1 MHTANDIRVNS
12 WEELNQALF
21 KDAWSDKLERFR
33 SPFAFRGLS
42 NANYN
47 LQTSLIRLGGAYHKL
62 EPVIL
67 RSFQKYAYRDTSPGN
82 SIWNWL
88 AVAQHHG
95 LPTRLLDW
103 SSSPHIA
110 LHFATAEV
118 SRFGDD
124 GVVWCL
130 NAVRL
135 REWMPDRMRQ
145 VLENESAIMFTVDML
160 SRIASSLPEFDH
172 LQPEPFL
179 IMMEPPS
186 MDDRI
191 VNQAA
196 LFSLMSSPSAVMNE
210 WLADKPELFHR
221 IVIPAALKWE
231 VRDKLDMMNMNER
244 LLFPGLDGLS
254 QYLKRYYS
262 PRINDDRPKPDA

>member
-1 MHTANDIRVNS
+1 MQTAKDIRVNS
-12 WEELNQALF
+12 WQELNEVLF
-21 KDAWSDKLERFR
+21 KDAWSETLGRFR
-33 SPFAFRGLS
+33 SPFSFRGLS
-42 NANYN
+42 NADYD
-47 LQTSLIRLGGAYHKL
+47 LKTSLIRLEGVYHQL

-103 SSSPHIA
+103 SSSPYIA
-110 LHFATAEV
+110 VHFATAEV
-118 SRFGDD
+118 NTFHKD
-124 GVVWCL
+124 GVIWCL
-130 NAVRL
+130 NVVRL
-135 REWMPDRMRQ
+135 REWMPERVRQ
-145 VLENESAIMFTVDML
+145 VLQDEHAIMFTVDML
-160 SRIASSLPEFDH
+160 GRIASSLPDFDR
-172 LQPEPFL
+172 LLPEPFL

-196 LFSLMSSPSAVMNE
+196 LFSLMSSPKAVLNE
-210 WLADKPELFHR
+210 WLADKPDLFHR
-221 IVIPAALKWE
+221 IIIPAELKWE
-231 VRDKLDMMNMNER
+231 VRDKLDTMNINER
-244 LLFPGLDGLS
+244 ILFPGLDGLS

-262 PRINDDRPKPDA
+262 PRMRNV

>member
-1 MHTANDIRVNS
+1 MQTANDIRVNT
-12 WEELNQALF
+12 WQELNDVLF
-21 KDAWSDKLERFR
+21 KDAWSESLGRFR

-42 NANYN
+42 NAEYD
-47 LQTSLIRLGGAYHKL
+47 LKTSLIRLEGVYHQL

-67 RSFQKYAYRDTSPGN
+67 RSFQKYAYRDASPGN

-103 SSSPHIA
+103 SSSPYIA
-110 LHFATAEV
+110 VHFATAEV
-118 SRFGDD
+118 DNFHKD
-124 GVVWCL
+124 GVIWCL

-135 REWMPDRMRQ
+135 REWMPERVRQ
-145 VLENESAIMFTVDML
+145 VLEDEHAIMFTVDML
-160 SRIASSLPEFDH
+160 SRIASSLPDFDR
-172 LQPEPFL
+172 LLPEPFL

-196 LFSLMSSPSAVMNE
+196 LFSLMSSPKAVVNE
-210 WLADKPELFHR
+210 WLADKPDLFHR
-221 IVIPAALKWE
+221 IIIPSELKWE
-231 VRDKLDMMNMNER
+231 VRDKLDTMNMNER
-244 LLFPGLDGLS
+244 ILFPGLDGLS

-262 PRINDDRPKPDA
+262 PRMRNV

>member
-1 MHTANDIRVNS
+1 MQTANDVRVTS
-12 WEELNQALF
+12 WEELNEALF
-21 KDAWSDKLERFR
+21 KDSWSETLGRFR
-33 SPFAFRGLS
+33 APFSYRGLS
-42 NANYN
+42 DADYD
-47 LQTSLIRLGGAYHKL
+47 LKTSLIRLEGMYEQL

-67 RSFQKYAYRDTSPGN
+67 RSFQKYAYRDASP
-82 SIWNWL
+82 SSSVWNWL

-103 SSSPHIA
+103 SSSPYIA
-110 LHFATAEV
+110 LHFATADV
-118 SRFGDD
+118 SKFDQD

-135 REWMPDRMRQ
+135 RDWMPARVRQ
-145 VLENESAIMFTVDML
+145 VLEDEYAIMFTVDML
-160 SRIASSLPEFDH
+160 SRIASSLPEFDR
-172 LQPEPFL
+172 LLLEPFL

-196 LFSLMSSPSAVMNE
+196 LFSLLSSPKAILNE
-210 WLADKPELFHR
+210 WLADKPELYHR
-221 IVIPAALKWE
+221 IIIPAALKWE
-231 VRDKLDMMNMNER
+231 VRDKLDTMNMNER
-244 LLFPGLDGLS
+244 ILFPGLDGLS

-262 PRINDDRPKPDA
+262 PRIGNA

>member
-1 MHTANDIRVNS
+1 MQTANDIRVNT
-12 WEELNQALF
+12 WQELNEVLF
-21 KDAWSDKLERFR
+21 KDAWSETLGRFR

-42 NANYN
+42 NAEYD
-47 LQTSLIRLGGAYHKL
+47 LKTSLMRLEGVYHQL

-67 RSFQKYAYRDTSPGN
+67 RSFQKYAYRDASPGN

-103 SSSPHIA
+103 SSSPYIA
-110 LHFATAEV
+110 VHFATAEV
-118 SRFGDD
+118 DNFHKE
-124 GVVWCL
+124 GVIWCL
-130 NAVRL
+130 NAVKL
-135 REWMPDRMRQ
+135 RGWMPDKVRQ
-145 VLENESAIMFTVDML
+145 VLEDEHAIMFTVDML
-160 SRIASSLPEFDH
+160 SRIASSLPDFDR
-172 LQPEPFL
+172 LLPEPFL

-196 LFSLMSSPSAVMNE
+196 LFSLMSSPKAVVNE
-210 WLADKPELFHR
+210 WLIDKPDLFHR
-221 IVIPAALKWE
+221 IVIPAELKWE
-231 VRDKLDMMNMNER
+231 VRDKLDAMNMNER
-244 LLFPGLDGLS
+244 ILFPGLDGLS

-262 PRINDDRPKPDA
+262 PRTGNV

>member
-1 MHTANDIRVNS
+1 MQTANDIRVTS
-12 WEELNQALF
+12 WQELNEVLF
-21 KDAWSDKLERFR
+21 KDAWSEPLGRFR

-42 NANYN
+42 CADYN
-47 LQTSLIRLGGAYHKL
+47 LKTSLIRLGGVYDQL

-67 RSFQKYAYRDTSPGN
+67 RSFQKYAYRDASPGG
-82 SIWNWL
+82 SVWNWL

-103 SSSPHIA
+103 SSSPYIG

-118 SRFGDD
+118 EKFDQD

-130 NAVRL
+130 NIIKI
-135 REWMPDRMRQ
+135 REWMPDRVRQ
-145 VLENESAIMFTVDML
+145 VLQEEYARVFTVDML
-160 SRIASSLPEFDH
+160 GRIASSLVEFDR
-172 LQPEPFL
+172 LMPDPFV

-196 LFSLMSSPSAVMNE
+196 LFSLMSNPNATLDE
-210 WLADKPELFHR
+210 WLADKGELFHR
-221 IVIPAALKWE
+221 IVIPASFKWE
-231 VRDKLDMMNMNER
+231 VRDKLDTLNMNER
-244 LLFPGLDGLS
+244 MLFPGLDGLS

-262 PRINDDRPKPDA
+262 PRMKNDP

>member
-1 MHTANDIRVNS
+1 MDTVNDIRVNS
-12 WEELNQALF
+12 WEELNQTLF
-21 KDAWSDKLERFR
+21 KDAWSESLGRFR

-42 NANYN
+42 NAAYD
-47 LQTSLIRLGGAYHKL
+47 LKTSLIRLEGVYEKL

-103 SSSPHIA
+103 SSSPYTA

-118 SRFGDD
+118 SQFHED

-130 NAVRL
+130 NVIRL
-135 REWMPDRMRQ
+135 RTWMPDRVRQ

-160 SRIASSLPEFDH
+160 GRIASSLPEFDG
-172 LQPEPFL
+172 LLPEPFL

-196 LFSLMSSPSAVMNE
+196 LFSLMSSPQAVLNE

-221 IVIPAALKWE
+221 IIIPAALKWE

-244 LLFPGLDGLS
+244 ILFPGLDGLS

-262 PRINDDRPKPDA
+262 PRVNDAR